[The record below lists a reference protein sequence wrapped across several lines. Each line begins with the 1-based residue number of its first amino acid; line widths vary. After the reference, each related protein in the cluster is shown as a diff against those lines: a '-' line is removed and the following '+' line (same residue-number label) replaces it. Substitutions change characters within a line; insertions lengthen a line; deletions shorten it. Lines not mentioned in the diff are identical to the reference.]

1 MVRRGRDAPS
11 HFISRRR
18 GTTNCMALIPVDKNR
33 YLIKSAGP
41 EKISGKWKELIDE
54 IVATCKAHLREKL
67 ISVYVGGSV
76 ALGEAKEYKSDVD
89 TYAIVSMNDLEAKD
103 AETNWVK
110 SEIERLNKKFP
121 FQRGVEILL
130 KPLDSLHLRKK
141 FQMKVIA
148 AHVYGKDF
156 DSEIGPF
163 KLDKETLK
171 SIRYLP
177 ENEIKSAKRKL
188 ELFNTSEKIKET
200 AIWISKRLV
209 RGGGTLVLWEQDFY
223 TMDVNVLANLFIER
237 YSNKANE
244 MKTALNWITNAPENK
259 QEVLDFLDSFGSW
272 LIEEDNRIF
281 GI

>member
-1 MVRRGRDAPS
+1 
-11 HFISRRR
+11 
-18 GTTNCMALIPVDKNR
+18 
-33 YLIKSAGP
+33 
-41 EKISGKWKELIDE
+41 
-54 IVATCKAHLREKL
+54 
-67 ISVYVGGSV
+67 
-76 ALGEAKEYKSDVD
+76 
-89 TYAIVSMNDLEAKD
+89 
-103 AETNWVK
+103 
-110 SEIERLNKKFP
+110 
-121 FQRGVEILL
+121 
-130 KPLDSLHLRKK
+130 
-141 FQMKVIA
+141 MKVIA

-209 RGGGTLVLWEQDFY
+209 RGGGILVLWEQDFY
-223 TMDVNVLANLFIER
+223 TMDVNVLADLFIER
-237 YSNKANE
+237 YPNKANE
-244 MKTALNWITNAPENK
+244 IKTALNWITNAPENK